1 MLMTRCAQCGEE
13 MAEGAR
19 FCASC
24 GKPATPFT
32 ELPTEAP
39 NHQTPQRAGSPSP
52 GRPRSGS
59 GPVTDTGRFAPG
71 QMLGERYRIIGL
83 LGRGGMGEVYRAD
96 DLKLGQGVALKF
108 LPESPAGPGQSDA
121 DTTAMADRF
130 RAEVRNARQV
140 SHPNVCRVY
149 DIGEVEGRL
158 FLSME
163 YVDGEDLA
171 TLLKRIGRLPPAKAL
186 EIARQL
192 CAGLAAAHDKG
203 VLHRDLKPS
212 NIMLDGQGR
221 ARITDFG
228 LAVRSDEPGEGKIIG
243 TPAYMSSEQ
252 LDGRAATAKSDLYA
266 LGLVLYEIFT
276 GKKAFEAATL
286 AELKRKHAQETPTAP
301 SSHIADVDPAVERV
315 ILRCLEKDP
324 RQRPASAL
332 AVAAALPGGDPLAA
346 ALVAGETPSP
356 ELVAAAGETEGLKP
370 RVAVAWLASVFIMLV
385 PFCVLSD
392 KVYMTGV
399 VPLPNPPDAL
409 AAKAHELLQQFGYT
423 AAPVDSASGFFEDD
437 DYLRYIE
444 EHDKTLNRWEQ
455 LKSGNPS
462 AMVYWYRE
470 SPRYL
475 LPLSLFSVGS
485 VGPIDPPRSNSGMTY
500 ELLDPSGRLEE
511 FSAVPPQLDPAK
523 GSAPAPDW
531 PMLFKAAGLDIAQF
545 KPADSEWTP
554 PVWSDT
560 RAAWTGV
567 APGRPGV
574 PLRVEAAAYRGKPV
588 YFLLVRPW
596 SHPWRMQEYHYTAQE
611 KASGAIMLALFLAV
625 LVGAVLL
632 ARRNLRLGR
641 GDRRGAFR
649 LAVFVLVILALA
661 WGIDAHH
668 LPNSQEFGLFVVI
681 TSVALFF
688 AAFVWLLY
696 IGLEPFARRRWP
708 NALIS
713 WNRVLAGQFR
723 DPLVGSNVLMGVALG
738 VAGAC
743 LFYIL
748 RHFAEGWFGRLPPQP
763 ITTSLE
769 PLLGARGMIA
779 QLLEIIPID
788 LGLTLAFIFLFVLLR
803 LLLRKDWVAAM
814 VWVLILTATFALP
827 QGYLPVDAVVNA
839 VFWGITIFILMRF
852 GLFCLMVLF
861 TTYDVLHYFVHTI
874 QLSHWNAAPTIL
886 GVLVVLALA
895 VYGFRVSLAGR
906 PVFSGAAL
914 DE

>member
-1 MLMTRCAQCGEE
+1 
-13 MAEGAR
+13 
-19 FCASC
+19 
-24 GKPATPFT
+24 
-32 ELPTEAP
+32 
-39 NHQTPQRAGSPSP
+39 
-52 GRPRSGS
+52 
-59 GPVTDTGRFAPG
+59 VTDTGRFAPG
-71 QMLGERYRIIGL
+71 QVLGERYRIIGL

-96 DLKLGQGVALKF
+96 DLKLGQAVALKF
-108 LPESPAGPGQSDA
+108 LPESPAAPGQSDA
-121 DTTAMADRF
+121 DATALADRF

-212 NIMLDGQGR
+212 NIMIDGQGR

-228 LAVRSDEPGEGKIIG
+228 LAVRSEDELAEGRIVG
-243 TPAYMSSEQ
+243 TPAYMSPEQ
-252 LDGRAATAKSDLYA
+252 LAGRAATVKSDLYA

-301 SSHIADVDPAVERV
+301 SSHIADVDPAAERV

-346 ALVAGETPSP
+346 ALAAGETPSP
-356 ELVAAAGETEGLKP
+356 ELVAAAGETEGLQP

-409 AAKAHELLQQFGYT
+409 AAKAHELVQQFGYT
-423 AAPVDSASGFFEDD
+423 APAADSASGFFEDP

-444 EHDKTLNRWEQ
+444 EHDKTPNRWEQ

-462 AMVYWYRE
+462 AIEFWYRE
-470 SPRYL
+470 SPLYL
-475 LPLSLFSVGS
+475 LPRELFSVGS
-485 VGPIDPPRSNSGMTY
+485 VGPADPPRSNSGMTY
-500 ELLDPSGRLEE
+500 EWLDPGGRLERFE
-511 FSAVPPQLDPAK
+511 RVPPQIDPSR
-523 GSAPAPDW
+523 GVAPAPDW

-554 PVWSDT
+554 PQWSDT
-560 RAAWTGV
+560 RAAWTGA

-588 YFLLVRPW
+588 YFDLIWPWTRP
-596 SHPWRMQEYHYTAQE
+596 SRMQDYQPAARE
-611 KASGAIMLALFLAV
+611 KTGGEISLGLFLAV
-625 LVGAVLL
+625 LAGAVFL

-661 WGIDAHH
+661 WGIEAHH
-668 LPNSQEFGLFVVI
+668 LPDVEEIVLFVTI
-681 TSVALFF
+681 TSVALFL
-688 AAFVWLLY
+688 AAVVWLLY
-696 IGLEPFARRRWP
+696 IGLEPFVRRRWP
-708 NALIS
+708 NALVS
-713 WNRVLAGQFR
+713 WNRVLAGQLR
-723 DPLVGSNVLMGVALG
+723 DPLVGRNLLMGVALG

-743 LFYIL
+743 LLDTL
-748 RHFAEGWFGRLPPQP
+748 RHFAEGWFGRLPPRP
-763 ITTSLE
+763 IMTSLE

-779 QLLEIIPID
+779 QLLETLPIE
-788 LGLTLAFIFLFVLLR
+788 LSVTLAFFFLFVLLR
-803 LLLRKDWVAAM
+803 LLLRNDWVAAAAL
-814 VWVLILTATFALP
+814 VLIFTAQHALS
-827 QGYLPVDAVVNA
+827 QGYLLVDAVVHA

-852 GLFCLMVLF
+852 GLFPLVAFFL
-861 TTYDVLHYFVHTI
+861 TSDVLHYFVNSI
-874 QLSHWNAAPTIL
+874 QVSHWYAAPTLL
-886 GVLVVLALA
+886 GVLFVLALA

-906 PVFSGAAL
+906 PVFSGTAL